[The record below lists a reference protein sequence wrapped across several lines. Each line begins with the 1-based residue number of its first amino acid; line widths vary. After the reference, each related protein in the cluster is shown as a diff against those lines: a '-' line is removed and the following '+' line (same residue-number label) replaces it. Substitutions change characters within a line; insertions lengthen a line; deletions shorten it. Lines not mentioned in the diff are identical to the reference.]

1 MIVGVDML
9 DDMKVIVM
17 VTPVFVLQL
26 LIGVVHAVKVLDDQ
40 LINLL
45 NVLVLDVLT
54 AIDVDMLADENV
66 NDLAAVMTPLEFT
79 LPSP

>member
-1 MIVGVDML
+1 M
-9 DDMKVIVM
+9 
-17 VTPVFVLQL
+17 
-26 LIGVVHAVKVLDDQ
+26 HAVKVLDDQ

-79 LPSP
+79 FSAPSEELMPCC